1 MPNDN
6 GHKNDIDYLATMKE
20 FIDYILQFGN
30 LNQHQ
35 IDLISKKATEIELRK
50 DAFYLEAGNVS
61 RQFGFIVEGI
71 ARVSYYNNKSE
82 EITKYFID
90 ENNIVVDLESFDNQ
104 IPSIAY
110 VQAIT
115 DCKIVIFS
123 KKDWQE
129 LLNTIVGWDTI
140 VHKIISKALL
150 QKVER
155 ISSIV
160 AQDATTSY
168 LTFLEKYPNLANR
181 IPLSYLASYLGITQ
195 SSLSRIRKNI
205 R

>member
-1 MPNDN
+1 
-6 GHKNDIDYLATMKE
+6 MKE
-20 FIDYILQFGN
+20 FIEYILLFGN
-30 LNQHQ
+30 LNPQQ
-35 IDLISKKATEIELRK
+35 TDFILKKATELELRK
-50 DAFYLEAGNVS
+50 DEYFLEAGKIS
-61 RQFGFIVEGI
+61 QQFGFILDGV
-71 ARVSYYNNKSE
+71 ARVFYFNNKNE

-90 ENNIVVDLESFDNQ
+90 ENNIVVDVESFDNE

-115 DCKIVIFS
+115 NCKLIVFS
-123 KKDWQE
+123 KNDWQE
-129 LLNTIVGWDTI
+129 LLSTIVGWDSI
-140 VHKIISKALL
+140 VHKLISKALL

-155 ISSIV
+155 ISLIV

>member
-1 MPNDN
+1 
-6 GHKNDIDYLATMKE
+6 MKE

-30 LNQHQ
+30 LNQQQ
-35 IDLISKKATEIELRK
+35 IELILKKAELLELQK
-50 DAFYLEAGNVS
+50 DDYYLEAGKIS
-61 RQFGFIVEGI
+61 RQFGFIIEGI
-71 ARVSYYNNKSE
+71 ARVSYYNNKGE

-90 ENNIVVDLESFDNQ
+90 EYNIVVDLESFDNK
-104 IPSIAY
+104 ILSIAY

-115 DCKIVIFS
+115 TCKIVVFS
-123 KKDWQE
+123 KDDWEE

-150 QKVER
+150 QKVQR

-160 AQDATTSY
+160 AEDATTSY
-168 LTFLEKYPNLANR
+168 LAFLEKYPNLANR